1 MIDKNN
7 ITTYA
12 CINNNINVRKS
23 SSSGGCF
30 YEIAKY
36 IIKNNGIVF
45 AAKFDENFHVVH
57 DSFDNI
63 KGIYRYMGSKYA
75 PSKLGNTFKLI
86 KENLEEGRL
95 VMFSGTP
102 CQNNGL
108 TNFLKKKYD
117 NLIQIDFICHGM
129 PSAKVWD
136 KYLQILKEK
145 GNIKSIQFRNKDNGW
160 ANYQFKVE
168 YDDGNTFCENHN
180 SNIYMQG
187 FLADLYLNSS
197 CYNCKS
203 KGFNRTS
210 DITMADLWG
219 ADTIMSSLNDDNG
232 ISALFVNTEKGHK
245 LFDKINT
252 NLSYEKVDINS
263 ITKCNPSYYKI
274 APKHKNNQKFM
285 AKLDKTGDIEKL
297 IKRSLYGSL
306 LRRFLRKIKHIV
318 KRMLRRL

>member
-7 ITTYA
+7 ITTYS

-30 YEIAKY
+30 YELAKY
-36 IIKNNGIVF
+36 IIKHNGIVF
-45 AAKFDENFHVVH
+45 AAKFDEDFHVIH

-63 KGIYRYMGSKYA
+63 KDIYRFMGSKYA
-75 PSKLGNTFKLI
+75 PSKLKNTFKLI

-95 VMFSGTP
+95 VMFTGTP

-117 NLIQIDFICHGM
+117 NLVQIDFICHGM

-136 KYLQILKEK
+136 KYLQVLKEK

-168 YDDGNTFCENHN
+168 YDHGNIFCENHN
-180 SNIYMQG
+180 HNIYMKG
-187 FLADLYLNSS
+187 FLADLYLNGF

-203 KGFNRTS
+203 KGLNRTS

-219 ADTIMSSLNDDNG
+219 ADVIMPSLNDNQG
-232 ISALFVNTEKGHK
+232 ISALFVNTEKGQK
-245 LFDKINT
+245 LFDKIST
-252 NLSYEKVDINS
+252 NLTYEKIDMNS
-263 ITKCNPSYYKI
+263 ITNCNPSYYKI

-285 AKLDKTGDIEKL
+285 SKLDKTNNLEEL
-297 IKRSLYGSL
+297 INKCLYGGWP
-306 LRRFLRKIKHIV
+306 
-318 KRMLRRL
+318 KRMLRKVKHMVKRILRKL